1 LAAFS
6 SDSVFPKEKD
16 DRNLRL
22 LDSHHTETTET
33 TIEGKFFNTLQLVM
47 LCRVLAAV
55 DCKIMALRGVTP
67 CSLVD
72 RYQCS
77 KGTWCPQLQVRRGES

>member
-1 LAAFS
+1 MAAFS
-6 SDSVFPKEKD
+6 SDSVFRKEKD

-22 LDSHHTETTET
+22 LDNRHIETTET
-33 TIEGKFFNTLQLVM
+33 TIEGKFFNTLQLIMV
-47 LCRVLAAV
+47 CRVLAAV
-55 DCKIMALRGVTP
+55 DSKIMALWGVTP

-77 KGTWCPQLQVRRGES
+77 KGTRFLQLQVRRGES